1 MIDVH
6 SHILPMVDD
15 GAYNIDETMIMLKEA
30 AKAGFTNILATS
42 HYIDGEYEFNKM
54 TEHI

>member
-15 GAYNIDETMIMLKEA
+15 GAYNIDETMIMLKEEDT
-30 AKAGFTNILATS
+30 AK
-42 HYIDGEYEFNKM
+42 DDED
-54 TEHI
+54 TET